1 MSSAVVAEDH
11 HPSSGSADPGSAGP
25 NAMRTLLRFP
35 DILALTI
42 ALPVFIAADFA
53 VVGWVVAAVAWLAS
67 SALIIF
73 MQLRAARATEARH
86 QVGLVVGGSLARAW
100 IAAAG
105 ILIAYLIGGDDAGL
119 ACALLLILL
128 FTIYFFNKMITH
140 MITTPSPKA

>member
-11 HPSSGSADPGSAGP
+11 HPGSGPAGP

-35 DILALTI
+35 DFLALAI
-42 ALPVFIAADFA
+42 ALPIFIAAELPI
-53 VVGWVVAAVAWLAS
+53 VGWAVAAVTWFAS
-67 SALIIF
+67 SVLIIF
-73 MQLRAARATEARH
+73 MQSRAAHATEPRH

-119 ACALLLILL
+119 ACALLMILL

-140 MITTPSPKA
+140 MITTPTKA